1 MKKKNLFT
9 IFITV
14 MMAVLL
20 ASCASLQKTSNNQAL
35 TELEI
40 LELISMYSYYYDGK
54 NAEDLSQIFSED
66 ALWVWYRAD
75 GTKVVEIQTRPNLK
89 GFFQQSFDERLKTVQ
104 TRHFQTNT
112 VFIELTGKT
121 AKTKTMVLPTAV
133 LLNGKVD
140 FENSPTTAYQGIY
153 EDEFLKTGGGWKIKV
168 RKLTTDN

>member
-20 ASCASLQKTSNNQAL
+20 ASCASLQKATENQVLAK
-35 TELEI
+35 LEI
-40 LELISMYSYYYDGK
+40 LELISKYSYNYDGK
-54 NAEDLSQIFSED
+54 NAEDLSRIFSED

-75 GTKVVEIQTRPNLK
+75 GTKVVEIETRSNLK

-112 VFIELTGKT
+112 IFIEPTFRKDFGKT
-121 AKTKTMVLPTAV
+121 PIFRGFSA
-133 LLNGKVD
+133 
-140 FENSPTTAYQGIY
+140 I
-153 EDEFLKTGGGWKIKV
+153 
-168 RKLTTDN
+168 

>member
-1 MKKKNLFT
+1 
-9 IFITV
+9 
-14 MMAVLL
+14 
-20 ASCASLQKTSNNQAL
+20 
-35 TELEI
+35 
-40 LELISMYSYYYDGK
+40 MYYGK
-54 NAEDLSQIFSED
+54 NAEDLSQIFSKD

-75 GTKVVEIQTRPNLK
+75 GTKVVEIVTRPNLK

-112 VFIELTGKT
+112 VFIELTGRT

-140 FENSPTTAYQGIY
+140 FENSPTNAYQGIY
-153 EDEFLKTGGGWKIKV
+153 EDEFVKTEGGWKIKV